1 MKNIIK
7 HKKLVRD
14 RIPEIIE
21 KSGKK
26 ADFRILSENEYLKML
41 DQKLQEELSEYLY
54 DKSMEEIADLLEVI
68 HAVVSARGSTMDE
81 VEQIRL
87 LKKEKRGGFE
97 NRIFLESVTDL

>member
-41 DQKLQEELSEYLY
+41 DQKLQEELSEYLG

-87 LKKEKRGGFE
+87 SKKEKRGGFE
-97 NRIFLESVTDL
+97 NRIFLESVTDI